1 MPPRILYDGWSL
13 CFAPLSAAASHLR
26 TLLAAAPAE
35 AELLLALPA
44 ELAEP
49 LPSRIVRILHA
60 THDRGAWEQ
69 KLLPELASRERAG
82 LIHTTAPA
90 AALFGSVPTLVS
102 PAESG
107 SAGGSAARGRLA
119 AAQALGGLARATLL
133 WPSDLPQPRH
143 AGQVEL
149 LPPLADLPAEISPLP
164 AELPDEFLLYHGS
177 GDEQVLLQLLE
188 SWTWAAASIGELYPL
203 LITGLD
209 PQRAAWLQAKLPDF
223 HLQEYVRTLAISPAQ
238 LPALIER
245 CAAFVHPE
253 PATAWGSPLRT
264 ALAYGRAIVA
274 LQEPLTEAM
283 LGSAAYL
290 VTPGDLR
297 SFGAATITV
306 VVDEKV
312 RESLE
317 AQARQKAA
325 RWDADAFGVSLE
337 QVYMSVTGK

>member
-1 MPPRILYDGWSL
+1 MRILYDGWPL

-26 TLLAAAPAE
+26 TLLAAAPAGT
-35 AELLLALPA
+35 ELLLALPA
-44 ELAEP
+44 ETAEP
-49 LPSRIVRILHA
+49 FAPHIVRILHA
-60 THDRGAWEQ
+60 THERGAWEQ
-69 KLLPELASRERAG
+69 KLLPELASRERAN
-82 LIHTTAPA
+82 LIHTTAQA

-102 PAESG
+102 PAELG
-107 SAGGSAARGRLA
+107 GAGRSRLV
-119 AAQALGGLARATLL
+119 AAQAQGGLARATLL
-133 WPSDLPQPRH
+133 WPNDLPQPKGTGRI
-143 AGQVEL
+143 EL
-149 LPPLADLPAEISPLP
+149 LPPLADLPAELGPLP
-164 AELPDEFLLYHGS
+164 ADLPDEFLLYHGS
-177 GDEQVLLQLLE
+177 GGEQMLLQLLE

-209 PQRAAWLQAKLPDF
+209 PQQAAWLQAKLPDF
-223 HLQEYVRTLAISPAQ
+223 HLQGYVRTLVISPAQ

-264 ALAYGRAIVA
+264 ALAYGKAIVA

-290 VTPGDLR
+290 VAPGDLR

-325 RWDADAFGVSLE
+325 RWSADAFGQSLQ
-337 QVYMSVTGK
+337 QVYRFGN